1 MAHRP
6 HRRRFATIPATL
18 TDAITAVTTLLNQF
32 FTLISGMIFP
42 ATLTPVSVLAA
53 FGVIFPIVGVVMGF
67 VFSLVRG
74 RS

>member
-1 MAHRP
+1 
-6 HRRRFATIPATL
+6 
-18 TDAITAVTTLLNQF
+18 
-32 FTLISGMIFP
+32 MIFP
-42 ATLTPVSVLAA
+42 ATLTPISVLAA